1 MYKIMRPLKK
11 QFIIFAV
18 IFTGTFA
25 SLNAQV
31 KITDGAVLTLN
42 PNSLLEL
49 ESTTRGL
56 LIPRMP
62 INSLILPA
70 PLTAPVPVGMQVYSI
85 GGSIPDGFYFWNGSK
100 WIGFGASEVPIA
112 KSATG
117 TLLKSETLVL
127 ASGDITL
134 TLPLVTSDDN
144 GLAITVKNN
153 GSYLDL
159 ITIIGNSG
167 ATIDGSADVTLTR
180 WRAHTFVA
188 WQGNW
193 VTRNRDIRFDN
204 LIEVSPHESF
214 TSIAEA
220 VAFLNVH
227 MPGPTVVRVDAGTF
241 QIAAT
246 QTINLPY
253 PVTFMGGSYG
263 VTTVNATAGVS
274 GSPLFICQTECYF
287 KMLVFNS
294 VSNTAGND
302 AIQFTGSRIYY
313 EVKDCYFFGFNKGIV
328 STNNNDL
335 WIFETDLDGCTA
347 AGIEIAAGSAS
358 GGSIKISECDFTGC
372 AKGISLLSGV
382 SETVSLINSTF
393 YNTPSGTDIGILY
406 TPATFITISSMFI
419 TGNAWNNQGTFI
431 SGFDFTRTD
440 GRDANVFLINNAGI
454 EDGNPHC
461 KINVV
466 NNGSTTT
473 CINANSWYKA
483 NWINTSSYTVNF
495 IIGNNRITYQ
505 SLYSRDVYVIISG
518 NVLVSSAS
526 RNITICMVKNGVT
539 TTRYG
544 ETTLRIT
551 TANQPFQFAT
561 VIYLGDITR
570 NDFLEL
576 YCSSVNSA
584 DALIFQDINIFVN
597 SQ

>member
-180 WRAHTFVA
+180 YKK
-188 WQGNW
+188 QG
-193 VTRNRDIRFDN
+193 
-204 LIEVSPHESF
+204 
-214 TSIAEA
+214 
-220 VAFLNVH
+220 
-227 MPGPTVVRVDAGTF
+227 
-241 QIAAT
+241 
-246 QTINLPY
+246 Y
-253 PVTFMGGSYG
+253 PV
-263 VTTVNATAGVS
+263 
-274 GSPLFICQTECYF
+274 
-287 KMLVFNS
+287 
-294 VSNTAGND
+294 
-302 AIQFTGSRIYY
+302 R
-313 EVKDCYFFGFNKGIV
+313 
-328 STNNNDL
+328 
-335 WIFETDLDGCTA
+335 
-347 AGIEIAAGSAS
+347 
-358 GGSIKISECDFTGC
+358 
-372 AKGISLLSGV
+372 
-382 SETVSLINSTF
+382 
-393 YNTPSGTDIGILY
+393 
-406 TPATFITISSMFI
+406 
-419 TGNAWNNQGTFI
+419 
-431 SGFDFTRTD
+431 
-440 GRDANVFLINNAGI
+440 
-454 EDGNPHC
+454 
-461 KINVV
+461 
-466 NNGSTTT
+466 
-473 CINANSWYKA
+473 
-483 NWINTSSYTVNF
+483 
-495 IIGNNRITYQ
+495 
-505 SLYSRDVYVIISG
+505 
-518 NVLVSSAS
+518 
-526 RNITICMVKNGVT
+526 
-539 TTRYG
+539 
-544 ETTLRIT
+544 
-551 TANQPFQFAT
+551 
-561 VIYLGDITR
+561 
-570 NDFLEL
+570 
-576 YCSSVNSA
+576 
-584 DALIFQDINIFVN
+584 
-597 SQ
+597 